1 MSCRTKLSGCHP
13 GTQLSLSSSRISR
26 NAVHDDKLSLSRAS
40 NPGLLSES
48 AFGCRRL
55 GPMKLSLLYE
65 LVIVRTGASVQSVG

>member
-26 NAVHDDKLSLSRAS
+26 IAVHDDKLSLSCAS
-40 NPGLLSES
+40 NPGLLSED

-55 GPMKLSLLYE
+55 GPMKLSLLCE
-65 LVIVRTGASVQSVG
+65 LVFVRTGASVQSVG